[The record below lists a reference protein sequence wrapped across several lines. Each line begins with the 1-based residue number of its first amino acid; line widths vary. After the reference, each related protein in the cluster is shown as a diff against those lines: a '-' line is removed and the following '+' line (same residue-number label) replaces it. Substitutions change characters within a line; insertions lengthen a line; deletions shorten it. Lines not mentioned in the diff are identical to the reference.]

1 MSYLFSRMISYEFS
15 LFHDEAEASR
25 QPSKVLQNITLE
37 KLHFT
42 SIRNL
47 KQCDHFSFERNVKA
61 SVIQDSRNPNNFL
74 YVTEYD
80 RLVINLDRV
89 IMDNELDYMSSFI
102 PHFAN

>member
-1 MSYLFSRMISYEFS
+1 MIFLFSRMISYEFNLS
-15 LFHDEAEASR
+15 DDEEEKSR
-25 QPSKVLQNITLE
+25 QPARLFQNITLE

-80 RLVINLDRV
+80 R
-89 IMDNELDYMSSFI
+89 
-102 PHFAN
+102 

>member
-1 MSYLFSRMISYEFS
+1 MFAITIASAKLQSFGTMIFLFSRMISYEFNLS
-15 LFHDEAEASR
+15 DDEEEKSR
-25 QPSKVLQNITLE
+25 QPARLFQNITLE

-80 RLVINLDRV
+80 R
-89 IMDNELDYMSSFI
+89 
-102 PHFAN
+102 

>member
-1 MSYLFSRMISYEFS
+1 MLITTSESSEIMSYLFSRMISYEFS

-37 KLHFT
+37 KLHIT

-80 RLVINLDRV
+80 R
-89 IMDNELDYMSSFI
+89 
-102 PHFAN
+102 